1 MGKKQ
6 LSTRDVVLRTIKS
19 VNSATVDVLAEAAG
33 VSPVTVRH
41 HVNGLLADGLIE
53 SESVRRSVGRP
64 YHIYHLTPD
73 GQELFPKKYFALS
86 NRLLDE
92 LKERFSA
99 EVVNDL
105 FQSLVQKIID
115 EHRSEFEHLDFEGR
129 LNYLMRLLADEGFLA
144 RWEHSGESGY
154 RITEYSCPFL
164 NMGQTHAEVCTLDT
178 ALIQAVLG
186 TEIEQHSCMLNGDDC
201 CQFELMP
208 NTAHLSN
215 TTIALPEV
223 LVK

>member
-6 LSTRDVVLRTIKS
+6 NSTREVVLRTIKS
-19 VNSATVDVLAEAAG
+19 ANGATVEVLAEAAG

-53 SESVRRSVGRP
+53 ADSVRRKVGRP
-64 YHIYHLTPD
+64 YHVYFLSEE

-86 NRLLDE
+86 NRLLEE

-115 EHRSEFEHLDFEGR
+115 EHRHEFEHLDFEER

-144 RWEHSGESGY
+144 RWEHSGAGY

-164 NMGQTHAEVCTLDT
+164 NMGQQHSEICTLDT

-201 CQFELMP
+201 CQFELLPNAAHMP
-208 NTAHLSN
+208 NKA
-215 TTIALPEV
+215 TIALPEV
-223 LVK
+223 LVQ

>member
-6 LSTRDVVLRTIKS
+6 SSTRDVVLRTIKS
-19 VNSATVDVLAEAAG
+19 VNGATVDVLAEAAG

-53 SESVRRSVGRP
+53 SESVRRNVGRP
-64 YHIYHLTPD
+64 YHIYHLSEA

-92 LKERFSA
+92 LKVRFSA
-99 EVVNDL
+99 EIVNDL

-115 EHRSEFEHLDFEGR
+115 EHRPEFEPLDFEGR

-144 RWEHSGESGY
+144 RWEHRGNGY

-178 ALIQAVLG
+178 ALIQAVLE

-201 CQFELMP
+201 CQFELLP
-208 NTAHLSN
+208 NRA
-215 TTIALPEV
+215 TIALPEV
-223 LVK
+223 LVQ

>member
-6 LSTRDVVLRTIKS
+6 NSTRDIVLRTIKS
-19 VNSATVDVLAEAAG
+19 VSGATVDVLAEAAG

-41 HVNGLLADGLIE
+41 HVNSLLADGLIE

-64 YHIYHLTPD
+64 YHIYHLTEA

-86 NRLLDE
+86 NRLLGE

-115 EHRSEFEHLDFEGR
+115 EHHHEFEHLDFESR
-129 LNYLMRLLADEGFLA
+129 LNYLMHLLADEGFLA
-144 RWEHSGESGY
+144 RWERNGAGY

-164 NMGQTHAEVCTLDT
+164 TMGQQHAEICTLDT
-178 ALIQAVLG
+178 ALIQAVLA

-201 CQFELMP
+201 CQFELVPHDGHAP
-208 NTAHLSN
+208 NT

>member
-6 LSTRDVVLRTIKS
+6 NSTRDVVLRTIKS
-19 VNSATVDVLAEAAG
+19 VNGATVDVLAEAAG
-33 VSPVTVRH
+33 VSPVTIRH
-41 HVNGLLADGLIE
+41 HINGLLADDLIE

-64 YHIYHLTPD
+64 YHVYYLSEA

-99 EVVNDL
+99 DVVNDL
-105 FQSLVQKIID
+105 FHSLVQKIID
-115 EHRSEFEHLDFEGR
+115 EHRPEFEHLDFEGR

-144 RWEHSGESGY
+144 RWENHGAGY

-164 NMGQTHAEVCTLDT
+164 NMGQQHAEICTLDT

-201 CQFELMP
+201 CQFELLP
-208 NTAHLSN
+208 HES
-215 TTIALPEV
+215 TIALPEV
-223 LVK
+223 IVQ